1 MKDWNFDEIIDRSN
15 TASMKWEPG
24 VLSAIFGKGKENLL
38 PLWVADMD
46 FKCPTVAR
54 TAMEKRLAHQIY
66 GYSLIDPSYFPALI
80 SWYSRRHHW
89 EINKDWIVTTPGIV
103 PAIHYMV
110 QCFSKP
116 GDQVIIQT
124 PVYYPFAR
132 AIQNNGRRVLEN
144 PLQIAGDHYRM
155 DFGDLEKKAK
165 DPRVTM
171 AILCSPHNPVGR
183 VWTKQELETFGNIC
197 IENDILI
204 ISDEIH
210 CDLIMPGFRHT
221 CFPTLSDE
229 FAQNAITAIAAS
241 KTFNLAGLQQSSL
254 IIPNMKLKQEFS
266 DYMGNLGFN
275 NSVGG
280 TLFGPIASAAAYN
293 EAEPWLEDLIL
304 YLHDNFIYL
313 KTYLETQLPG
323 VQVYDLEGT
332 YLAWVDF
339 GKTGLAP
346 DKLIQVL
353 EEEAGIGLDHGE
365 WFGKNGIGFERFN
378 IACPRSVL
386 ARAAEAVAKAIQ
398 KHTGSLDSNKRTQ
411 S

>member
-1 MKDWNFDEIIDRSN
+1 MIKDWNFDEIIDRSN

-24 VLSAIFGKGKENLL
+24 VLSAIFGKGREDLL

-46 FKCPTVAR
+46 FKCPTVVR
-54 TAMEKRLAHQIY
+54 TAMGKRLAHQIY

-80 SWYSRRHHW
+80 SWYWRRHQW
-89 EINKDWIVTTPGIV
+89 KIDKDWIVTTPGIV

-116 GDQVIIQT
+116 GDQIILQT

-132 AIQNNGRRVLEN
+132 AVRNNGRRVLEN
-144 PLQIAGDHYRM
+144 PLRIEGDHYRM
-155 DFGDLEKKAK
+155 DFDDLEKKAREPK
-165 DPRVTM
+165 VAM

-183 VWTKQELETFGNIC
+183 VWTKHELETFGNIC
-197 IENDILI
+197 IKNNILV

-210 CDLIMPGFRHT
+210 CDLIMPGFKHT
-221 CFPTLSDE
+221 CFPVISDG
-229 FAQNAITAIAAS
+229 FARHSITAIAAS

-254 IIPNMKLKQEFS
+254 IIPDESLRLKFS
-266 DYMGNLGFN
+266 NYMENLGFK

-280 TLFGPIASAAAYN
+280 TLFGPIAAAAAYN

-313 KTYLETQLPG
+313 KTCLETQLPG
-323 VQVYDLEGT
+323 VKVYSLEGT

-339 GKTGLAP
+339 RNTGLP
-346 DKLIQVL
+346 SDKLVQVL
-353 EEEAGIGLDHGE
+353 EEDARVGLDHGE
-365 WFGKNGIGFERFN
+365 WFGENGTGFERIN

-386 ARAAEAVAKAIQ
+386 SQAAQAVVKSIKQ
-398 KHTGSLDSNKRTQ
+398 YQEKNFLHLDA
-411 S
+411 